1 MKLKNIFIVL
11 PFLLI
16 FSSCLEKYSD
26 FDIISDTQVIAPI
39 AYGSF
44 NLGDLLSNFTEDSL
58 FQEGQEDELIF
69 IFREDEVLE
78 IAVSDFFR
86 FPSDVDVVESSEV
99 LGYIRLKD
107 STYHKIINLYEL
119 NERVSISDE
128 ISGFSDGERRVFPEA
143 SIGSEYSSL
152 LTWEIEDFNFIQE
165 ADFHTGMIDFT
176 LRNNFPANC
185 EGEFQIFD
193 SEMNVIQKIKFGKRP
208 GIGLFPGESE
218 TTNFSMEGKTI
229 KAPLYYKITALHFF
243 ESDDEVIIEMYNG
256 FDITVHLSNMLLNN
270 GIFNSFEYSYNSGLK
285 QIEIPFADSI
295 EIHKATILS
304 GEMVFKINK
313 GFEPSGDIS
322 VHLLNLYKNGE
333 PFSFNIK
340 LDSDGLISNTFDLTG
355 CELHLS
361 KNNLK
366 PNFFEYYFEYSNSDN
381 EFIKLRADDNYEY
394 GIVLQNLKYSYV
406 EGYFGNRVI
415 DFSHQGFK
423 FNQEIWDKVK
433 GEIFGEDPLLN
444 VFISYPSGIPIES
457 DINMTAYNTNGQSVN
472 LSYLNHRIEYPESI
486 AESPKN
492 SVLQFNHT
500 NSNILDFI
508 KLPPNDSIIFSVG
521 LGMNPDGKPDS
532 DHLNFISAN
541 DILKI
546 GMEFRVPIV
555 VKGSFFD
562 YYDTLMLATGNILKN
577 VKSAEMIFRTR
588 NEMPMQINLIL
599 TPFDTLTK
607 TVIGD
612 EIFARILDAA
622 LTDDFGNVTAETVA
636 ENKLIIEGEDLDNL
650 RKANALLLKASLM
663 SPSDGAKPAKLKFKD
678 GFDLK
683 IILNVTADL

>member
-1 MKLKNIFIVL
+1 MKLKSTLFVL
-11 PFLLI
+11 PFLLF

-26 FDIISDTQVIAPI
+26 FDIKSDTQVIAPI

-44 NLGDLLSNFTEDSL
+44 NLGDILSNFTEDSM
-58 FQEGQEDELIF
+58 FQEGQEDELMF

-78 IAVSDFFR
+78 IAVSNFFR
-86 FPSDVDVVESSEV
+86 FPSDVEVVESSEV
-99 LGYIRLKD
+99 LGYIRLRD
-107 STYHKIINLYEL
+107 STYHKIINLKEL
-119 NERVSISDE
+119 NERVSISEE
-128 ISGFSDGERRVFPEA
+128 ISGFSDGERRIFPEA

-152 LTWEIEDFNFIQE
+152 LTWEIEDFNFIRE

-185 EGEFQIFD
+185 EGEFQVFD
-193 SEMNVIQKIKFGKRP
+193 SEMNLIQKIQFGKRA
-208 GIGLFPGESE
+208 GIGLYPSESE
-218 TTNFSMEGKTI
+218 TTTFSMEGKTI

-243 ESDDEVIIEMYNG
+243 ESDDEVIIEMNNG
-256 FDITVHLSNMLLNN
+256 FDISVKLSNVLLNN
-270 GIFNSFEYSYNSGLK
+270 GIFNSFEYTYNSGVK
-285 QIEIPFADSI
+285 QIEIYFADDI

-304 GEMVFKINK
+304 GEMVFNINK

-322 VHLLNLYKNGE
+322 VHLQNLYKDGK

-340 LDSDGLISNTFDLTG
+340 LDNDGLISTKFDLAG
-355 CELHLS
+355 CELILS
-361 KNNLK
+361 EKNSK

-381 EFIKLRADDNYEY
+381 EFIKLSADEYYQY
-394 GIVLQNLKYSYV
+394 GITLQGLTYSYV

-415 DFSHQGFK
+415 NFSHQGFK

-472 LSYLNHRIEYPESI
+472 LSYLDHRIEYPETI

-521 LGMNPDGKPDS
+521 LEMNPDGKPETE
-532 DHLNFISAN
+532 HLNFISTN

-546 GMEFRVPIV
+546 GMEFKVPIV
-555 VKGSFFD
+555 VKGSFFN
-562 YYDTLMLATGNILKN
+562 YYDTLFLATGSILKN
-577 VKSAEMIFRTR
+577 VKRAEMIFRTK
-588 NEMPMQINLIL
+588 NTMPMQINLTL
-599 TPFDTLTK
+599 TPFDTLTN

-622 LTDDFGNVTAETVA
+622 QTDEFGNVIAETVA
-636 ENKLIIEGEDLDNL
+636 ENKLIIEGEDLNNL
-650 RKANALLLKASLM
+650 RNSNALLMKASLM
-663 SPSDGAKPAKLKFKD
+663 SPSDGEKPAKLKFKD